1 MKHCL
6 AFLMFCARFPI
17 FQPNELLST
26 FIYIYYLGNMEME
39 ISSEKKINVTSSH
52 IHDMNC

>member
-6 AFLMFCARFPI
+6 GFLMFCARFPI

-26 FIYIYYLGNMEME
+26 FIYILFGKYGNGN
-39 ISSEKKINVTSSH
+39 IQWKKDKCDQQPYT
-52 IHDMNC
+52 